1 MCGQLDWFQ
10 TVVCPAMFQ
19 VYLSVPKAKKL
30 AIVAIVSKKIFL
42 QMQFTNQLYLRN
54 LFMVIRSQ

>member
-19 VYLSVPKAKKL
+19 VYLRVPKAKKL
-30 AIVAIVSKKIFL
+30 AIVSKKIFL

-54 LFMVIRSQ
+54 LFMIIRSQ